1 MKKLGDVDK
10 GIVMMSLNKVM
21 SIYMLCNIN
30 IVKIQEIRQS
40 QSMRDELFYKV
51 VITNPY
57 NML

>member
-10 GIVMMSLNKVM
+10 GIVMMWLNKVM
-21 SIYMLCNIN
+21 SIYMLCSIN
-30 IVKIQEIRQS
+30 IVKIQEILQS
-40 QSMRDELFYKV
+40 QSMRDELFYKA